1 MEKSKDIKETHKDFR
16 SKRGAFSRKSYDGR
30 DGSRN
35 RRVKGKRDGLKRR
48 KLEVG
53 AEFHDRELGTG
64 AVKEI
69 NKESMTVQFGV
80 FEKSSP
86 AVNIQNEEENR
97 SLLSK
102 GNMRKMIEIP
112 YSSLIVPMPGK
123 RSGTRER
130 AVHLSRLACTWS
142 MIF

>member
-1 MEKSKDIKETHKDFR
+1 MEKSKDIKETRKDFR
-16 SKRGAFSRKSYDGR
+16 SKRGVFSRKSYDGR

-53 AEFHDRELGTG
+53 AEFHDRELGIG

-69 NKESMTVQFGV
+69 NKESMTK
-80 FEKSSP
+80 KSSP

>member
-1 MEKSKDIKETHKDFR
+1 M
-16 SKRGAFSRKSYDGR
+16 
-30 DGSRN
+30 
-35 RRVKGKRDGLKRR
+35 KRR

-53 AEFHDRELGTG
+53 AEFHDRELGIG

-80 FEKSSP
+80 IEKSSP

-102 GNMRKMIEIP
+102 GNMRKMIEIL

>member
-16 SKRGAFSRKSYDGR
+16 SKRGVFSRKSYDGR

-69 NKESMTVQFGV
+69 K
-80 FEKSSP
+80 
-86 AVNIQNEEENR
+86 
-97 SLLSK
+97 
-102 GNMRKMIEIP
+102 
-112 YSSLIVPMPGK
+112 
-123 RSGTRER
+123 
-130 AVHLSRLACTWS
+130 
-142 MIF
+142 

>member
-1 MEKSKDIKETHKDFR
+1 MEKSKDIKETRKDFR
-16 SKRGAFSRKSYDGR
+16 SKRGVFSRKSYDGR

-64 AVKEI
+64 VVKEI

-80 FEKSSP
+80 IEKIIP
-86 AVNIQNEEENR
+86 R
-97 SLLSK
+97 
-102 GNMRKMIEIP
+102 RKHTERRGEP
-112 YSSLIVPMPGK
+112 KPFVK
-123 RSGTRER
+123 R
-130 AVHLSRLACTWS
+130 
-142 MIF
+142 

>member
-1 MEKSKDIKETHKDFR
+1 MEKSKDIKETRKDFR

-64 AVKEI
+64 VVKEI

-80 FEKSSP
+80 IEK
-86 AVNIQNEEENR
+86 I
-97 SLLSK
+97 
-102 GNMRKMIEIP
+102 IP
-112 YSSLIVPMPGK
+112 RHK
-123 RSGTRER
+123 HT
-130 AVHLSRLACTWS
+130 
-142 MIF
+142 

>member
-80 FEKSSP
+80 IEKIIP
-86 AVNIQNEEENR
+86 RRKHTERRGER
-97 SLLSK
+97 SLLLK